1 MCHTPGSKKTNRR
14 QCGSDISAFYREKA
28 RETVLLQL
36 VTGSD
41 EVVRKLPSA
50 ELENMQLNSEI
61 YQVVISESFNLREE
75 KTNSSFPELLYTAG
89 GGSSFFE
96 CLQMG
101 RRNVVLLK
109 GRQGL
114 HIFRDFLRH
123 YDNIQ
128 PGSSLDSLFLAYG
141 SPVDSPYSIHVSYEE
156 AHSLVCQR
164 FFCPQDQHTL
174 GYIELANGSSYP
186 ERYTLDCELTEKY
199 CSLLVNCLQTS
210 DFRQIDSILLSLKTA
225 LRHVDAPVHSI
236 KLFLASLL
244 LQVKEST
251 MNMTPPLQYPSNSSI
266 LYDIDSCHCL
276 DEILLYLYEQLKTAG
291 IGNSDKASVFSG
303 ILDYIDRNYQRS
315 LRLEDLASLFGYNSA
330 YLGRLFTKMT
340 GSSFNTY
347 LDRIRIEH
355 SEKLLLENRLRIHEI
370 AVQVG
375 YKNADYFQQKF
386 KKCVGMS
393 PSEYRRQHRL
403 TK

>member
-1 MCHTPGSKKTNRR
+1 MSHAPGSKKINRR

-28 RETVLLQL
+28 RETILLQL

-41 EVVRKLPSA
+41 EVVRKLPST
-50 ELENMQLNSEI
+50 ELENMQLSSEI
-61 YQVVISESFNLREE
+61 YQVVISENFNLREE
-75 KTNSSFPELLYTAG
+75 NAYSSFPELLYTAE
-89 GGSSFFE
+89 GSGSFFE
-96 CLQMG
+96 CLQID
-101 RRNVVLLK
+101 RRDVILLK

-156 AHSLVCQR
+156 ASSLVRQR
-164 FFCPQDQHTL
+164 FFCPPDQHTL
-174 GYIELANGSSYP
+174 GYTELAKESHS
-186 ERYTLDCELTEKY
+186 ERYTLDSELTEKY
-199 CSLLVNCLQTS
+199 CRLLVSCLPTS

-236 KLFLASLL
+236 KLFLAGLL
-244 LQVKEST
+244 LQLKEST
-251 MNMTPPLQYPSNSSI
+251 INMMPPLQYSSNASI
-266 LYDIDSCHCL
+266 LHDIGSCHYL
-276 DEILLYLYEQLKTAG
+276 DEILLYLYEQLKTACT
-291 IGNSDKASVFSG
+291 GNSDKASVFSG
-303 ILDYIDRNYQRS
+303 ILDYIDHNYQS
-315 LRLEDLASLFGYNSA
+315 GLRLEDLASLFGYNSA

-340 GSSFNTY
+340 GSSFNSY

>member
-1 MCHTPGSKKTNRR
+1 MCHAPCSKKTNRR
-14 QCGSDISAFYREKA
+14 QCDSDISAFYREKA
-28 RETVLLQL
+28 REAILLQL
-36 VTGSD
+36 VTGPA
-41 EVVRKLPSA
+41 ETVKKLPAA
-50 ELENMQLNSEI
+50 ELEDMELNSDV
-61 YQVVISESFNLREE
+61 YQVVISERFNICEE
-75 KTNSSFPELLYTAG
+75 NANGSFPELLFTAE
-89 GGSSFFE
+89 GSDSFFD
-96 CLQMG
+96 CLQINQ
-101 RRNVVLLK
+101 RDVVLLK
-109 GRQGL
+109 GRHGL

-174 GYIELANGSSYP
+174 GYTELAKESLTEQYA
-186 ERYTLDCELTEKY
+186 LDSALTEKY
-199 CSLLVNCLQTS
+199 CRLLMSCLLTS
-210 DFRQIDSILLSLKTA
+210 DFRKIDSTLLSLKTT
-225 LRHVDAPVHSI
+225 LRHVDAPASSI
-236 KLFLASLL
+236 KLFLAGLL
-244 LQVKEST
+244 LQVKENT
-251 MNMTPPLQYPSNSSI
+251 MNMMPPLQYSSNAAI
-266 LYDIDSCHCL
+266 LYDIGNCHYL
-276 DEILLYLYEQLKTAG
+276 DEILLYLYEQLKTAN
-291 IGNSDKASVFSG
+291 IKNFDKASVFSG
-303 ILDYIDRNYQRS
+303 ILDYIDHNYQRS

-340 GSSFNTY
+340 GSSFNSY

-355 SEKLLLENRLRIHEI
+355 SEKLLLENRLKIHEI
-370 AVQVG
+370 ATQVG

-403 TK
+403 TR